1 MIILAVKHLRIYSSL
16 NVSLFS
22 DEKKIDVHVMKY
34 NYKYDFI
41 FTVDDQL
48 IFIPC
53 VCVYIYCVHI
63 DF

>member
-1 MIILAVKHLRIYSSL
+1 MLVFFPMKK
-16 NVSLFS
+16 
-22 DEKKIDVHVMKY
+22 KKIDVHVMKY

-53 VCVYIYCVHI
+53 IL
-63 DF
+63 